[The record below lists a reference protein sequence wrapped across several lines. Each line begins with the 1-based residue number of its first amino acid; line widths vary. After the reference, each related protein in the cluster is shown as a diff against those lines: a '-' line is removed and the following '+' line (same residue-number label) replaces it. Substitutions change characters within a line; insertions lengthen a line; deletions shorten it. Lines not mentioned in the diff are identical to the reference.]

1 MALSPPAPPTPP
13 SSPRNTMWQKIQAE
27 YVPISHPA
35 ALACQTPDN
44 GKPVDAIKGSLT
56 AHSRIITSAIPQL
69 ATGHCF
75 DAEYSARFR
84 PSADDNTT
92 CPCSTP
98 SRTHL
103 HTRHHVLF
111 KCALYAHIRRKLMPR
126 PWRLPVILQSRDA
139 SAKLSLFL
147 RDSDCSLLRPLPT
160 TPPRLPPSSPITPLN
175 PEPP

>member
-1 MALSPPAPPTPP
+1 
-13 SSPRNTMWQKIQAE
+13 MWQKIRAE
-27 YVPISHPA
+27 YVPIPHPA

-56 AHSRIITSAIPQL
+56 AHSRVVTSAIPQI

-75 DAEYSARFR
+75 DADYSARFR
-84 PSADDNTT
+84 PSADDNIT

-98 SRTHL
+98 SHAHL

-111 KCALYAHIRRKLMPR
+111 KCALYAHKRRKLMPR
-126 PWRLPVILQSRDA
+126 PWRLSVILQSRDA

-147 RDSDCSLLRPLPT
+147 RDTGCSILRPLPT
-160 TPPRLPPSSPITPLN
+160 TTPRSPPASPITPLN

>member
-1 MALSPPAPPTPP
+1 
-13 SSPRNTMWQKIQAE
+13 MWQKIRAE

-35 ALACQTPDN
+35 AIACQTPDN
-44 GKPVDAIKGSLT
+44 GKPVDAIRGSLA
-56 AHSRIITSAIPQL
+56 AHSRIVTSAIPQL

-75 DAEYSARFR
+75 DADYSARFR
-84 PSADDNTT
+84 PTADDNIT

-111 KCALYAHIRRKLMPR
+111 KCALYAHIRRKVMPR
-126 PWRLPVILQSRDA
+126 PWRLPVILQSKDA
-139 SAKLSLFL
+139 SAKLSSFL
-147 RDSDCSLLRPLPT
+147 RDSGCSLLRPLPT
-160 TPPRLPPSSPITPLN
+160 TTIPPRSPPISPITPLN